1 MKIRQAQQED
11 LETIMSL
18 IDEGR
23 KIMRSSG
30 NLHQWDDNHPSREQ
44 IIHDITHHHSYIME
58 DEKELG
64 VATFA
69 FIPGPDPTYTY
80 IEDGK
85 WLDNTA
91 DYHVV
96 HRVASL
102 PQVHG
107 VFRTIM
113 DYCFTQTDNVRI
125 DTHRDNVIM
134 QRCILKYGFSYCGII
149 YLENGE
155 PRLAYQLKR
164 YLR

>member
-30 NLHQWDDNHPSREQ
+30 NLHQWDDIHPSRKQ

-69 FIPGPDPTYTY
+69 FIPGSDPTYTY

>member
-1 MKIRQAQQED
+1 MKIRQAHPQD
-11 LETIMSL
+11 LDTVMAL

-30 NLHQWDDNHPSREQ
+30 NLNQWDDNHPSRQQ
-44 IIHDITHHHSYIME
+44 IIDDIDHHHCYLMA
-58 DEKELG
+58 DEQGLD

-80 IEDGK
+80 IEDGH
-85 WLDNTA
+85 WTDDTS
-91 DYHVV
+91 DYYVV

-125 DTHRDNVIM
+125 DTHRDNAIM
-134 QRCILKYGFSYCGII
+134 QHTILKYGFTYCGII
-149 YLENGE
+149 YLENGD